1 MEHTQILGKNLKQI
15 AFEKA
20 GVIKPKTPCITGV
33 LPTQARKEIKSIALK
48 NKALLFEVKKA
59 ETKLQENQNIVLKAA
74 EILGLSKTDINLNLA
89 CRFEV
94 NKSGK
99 KYIIKDGAHNPAAI
113 KELAKIYKN
122 SPYFKKE
129 NTLIFACAADK
140 DVKDISMLFRYR
152 FEHVYVTR
160 PGEKKQSDLNAE
172 IEAFTHAQI
181 KFTADADYKMMIKK
195 AFEESA
201 SFGNILLVT
210 GSFYLVSE
218 VKQFLTSY

>member
-1 MEHTQILGKNLKQI
+1 MQLLGKAQAQNAAMAAVAIKKLMPNLDEGI
-15 AFEKA
+15 IEKGLA
-20 GVIKPKTPCITGV
+20 KAK
-33 LPTQARKEIKSIALK
+33 LPGR
-48 NKALLFEVKKA
+48 F
-59 ETKLQENQNIVLKAA
+59 
-74 EILGLSKTDINLNLA
+74 EILENVKGYSEIPALIL
-89 CRFEV
+89 
-94 NKSGK
+94 
-99 KYIIKDGAHNPAAI
+99 DGAHT
-113 KELAKIYKN
+113 LN
-122 SPYFKKE
+122 SISLTVD
-129 NTLIFACAADK
+129 TLNKLYGERKVSLLFACAADK

-152 FEHVYVTR
+152 FEHVCVTR

-201 SFGNILLVT
+201 SCGNILLVT